1 MKRKTENLK
10 VLESTRVD
18 FSLFHDVIMEEFE
31 AHAYLSPCLMTTN
44 DIVNVTD
51 SVVALLVK
59 HTPFCLTANYGC
71 TRAVQYFFPE
81 GEFLDIFDDLRI
93 RFSDF
98 LSDFGIDFR
107 EKYVVRRTDTYYA
120 TFFRVSD
127 DDYKTLSARLNS
139 LAYSLAPVFA
149 GLSFTSE
156 DSEEIH

>member
-1 MKRKTENLK
+1 
-10 VLESTRVD
+10 
-18 FSLFHDVIMEEFE
+18 MEEFE
-31 AHAYLSPCLMTTN
+31 KYAYLSPCLMTTN
-44 DIVNVTD
+44 DIINVTD
-51 SVVALLVK
+51 SVTALLMK
-59 HTPFCLTANYGC
+59 HTSFCLTANYGC
-71 TRAVQYFFPE
+71 TRAVQYFFSE
-81 GEFLDIFDDLRI
+81 SEFLEVFDNLRM

-149 GLSFTSE
+149 GLSFTGE
-156 DSEEIH
+156 DSEEVH